1 LQMFQQAQHCG
12 LNPEVCVVAERNRP
26 RRRVQDPRELAFQY
40 ESPRTQT

>member
-26 RRRVQDPRELAFQY
+26 RGRVQDPRELAFQY
-40 ESPRTQT
+40 ESPKTQT